1 MKHPLS
7 EEQQHIYTHSGC
19 CMTMEITNYFA
30 EGAIVNNGQMNVG
43 GGTINVYQD
52 GKVVQTSAA
61 DEPLV
66 AALTPI
72 FYGYPDEAARF
83 LDAIKGAKPTQIT
96 ELVKRMVKERKIS
109 DASCHKTLWEI
120 LHDAGLYPLTNRN
133 WNTQISG

>member
-1 MKHPLS
+1 
-7 EEQQHIYTHSGC
+7 
-19 CMTMEITNYFA
+19 MEITNNFQP
-30 EGAIVNNGQMNVG
+30 GAIVNNGQMNVG

-52 GKVVQTSAA
+52 GKVVQTSAE

-96 ELVKRMVKERKIS
+96 AMVEQLVKERKIS
-109 DASCHKTLWEI
+109 DASCHKPLWQL
-120 LHDAGLYPLTNRN
+120 LHDAGLYPLTLQN
-133 WNTQISG
+133 WNNQI

>member
-7 EEQQHIYTHSGC
+7 EEQQHIYTHRGC

-43 GGTINVYQD
+43 GGTITVYQD
-52 GKVVQTSAA
+52 GKVVQTSAE

-96 ELVKRMVKERKIS
+96 ALVKQLVKEKKIR
-109 DASCHKTLWEI
+109 DMSCNKTLWQL
-120 LHDAGLYPLTNRN
+120 LHDAGLYPLTLQN
-133 WNTQISG
+133 WNNQI

>member
-1 MKHPLS
+1 
-7 EEQQHIYTHSGC
+7 
-19 CMTMEITNYFA
+19 MEITNNFQP
-30 EGAIVNNGQMNVG
+30 GAIVNNGQMNVG

-52 GKVVQTSAA
+52 GKAVQTSAE

-72 FYGYPDEAARF
+72 FYGDGEEAARF

-109 DASCHKTLWEI
+109 DASCHKDLWQL
-120 LHDAGLYPLTNRN
+120 LHEAGLYPPTLAN
-133 WNTQISG
+133 WNSQI